1 MLVTTA
7 SVVADR
13 GRLDEDFVGAVPGAA
28 VVVDGAFLPGA
39 EGVCRHGVAWY
50 ARRLGGTLI
59 GELGHGDDRGLAAL
73 LASSIERVTDEH
85 RPTGD
90 TAHPWSPWAAVA
102 AVRVQAGR
110 VAHLVLG
117 DATVL
122 LERVDGPPLA
132 ATDRREVDIS
142 ESYLPALAAA
152 RDEEERSRVLAA
164 LRARRNSVD
173 GFWVAKDDP
182 SAAAEAVTGATPV
195 VDVRTLGFPVR
206 DRLGRLRCG

>member
-50 ARRLGGTLI
+50 ARRLGGTLLS
-59 GELGHGDDRGLAAL
+59 ELGHGDDRGLAAL
-73 LASSIERVTDEH
+73 LASAIERVTDEH

-110 VAHLVLG
+110 VG
-117 DATVL
+117 SSTSCWAT
-122 LERVDGPPLA
+122 RPCCSSASTARRWRPP
-132 ATDRREVDIS
+132 T
-142 ESYLPALAAA
+142 AA
-152 RDEEERSRVLAA
+152 RWTSASRTC
-164 LRARRNSVD
+164 
-173 GFWVAKDDP
+173 GP
-182 SAAAEAVTGATPV
+182 
-195 VDVRTLGFPVR
+195 
-206 DRLGRLRCG
+206 GRGP

>member
-1 MLVTTA
+1 M
-7 SVVADR
+7 
-13 GRLDEDFVGAVPGAA
+13 
-28 VVVDGAFLPGA
+28 
-39 EGVCRHGVAWY
+39 
-50 ARRLGGTLI
+50 
-59 GELGHGDDRGLAAL
+59 
-73 LASSIERVTDEH
+73 
-85 RPTGD
+85 
-90 TAHPWSPWAAVA
+90 
-102 AVRVQAGR
+102 
-110 VAHLVLG
+110 LG

-164 LRARRNSVD
+164 LRARRNSVG

-195 VDVRTLGFPVR
+195 VDVRTLGFTRARRAGTAQVWVTTGVPTVANP
-206 DRLGRLRCG
+206 